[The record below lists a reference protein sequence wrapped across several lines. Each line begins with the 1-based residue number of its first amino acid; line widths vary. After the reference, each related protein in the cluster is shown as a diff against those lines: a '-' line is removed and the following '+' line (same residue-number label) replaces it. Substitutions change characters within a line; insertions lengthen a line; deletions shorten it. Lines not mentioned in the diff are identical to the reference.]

1 MQSPAKSPDLDQSQG
16 HGQGQHLDENDLM
29 PVETDKSTG
38 FDASPYAEKQQGLSR
53 RPTRVLDP
61 RSPLTRLTSSIT
73 EKRNFSHPLA
83 PQKTGSDALVDFDG
97 PDDPY
102 RPLNWPNR
110 KKLIT
115 VLLYGLTTMC
125 SSWASSMYVDKP
137 IHDSLRAN
145 NPQIL
150 VRYQRSWKGIPCF

>member
-1 MQSPAKSPDLDQSQG
+1 MESPAKSPELDQSQA
-16 HGQGQHLDENDLM
+16 QEQHIDGLI
-29 PVETDKSTG
+29 PVVTEKSTG
-38 FDASPYAEKQQGLSR
+38 FDASPFAVREEGLSR

-73 EKRNFSHPLA
+73 AKRNFSHPLA

-110 KKLIT
+110 KKFIT

-125 SSWASSMYVDKP
+125 SSWATSMY
-137 IHDSLRAN
+137 IATIYS
-145 NPQIL
+145 
-150 VRYQRSWKGIPCF
+150 